1 MGRDTESDEDLA
13 VRAERARKSNWQNC
27 WKHMT
32 LKDLTGW
39 PLWEQELHDILE
51 PAFSDLQVHIP
62 RTRHAHACVHT
73 YIDRGHQL
81 LHIYIGVLNAYLHI
95 RMCTRTSR
103 ARAVG
108 LRPLLQLVDP
118 GY

>member
-1 MGRDTESDEDLA
+1 MLTEAVVGRDTESDEDLA

-51 PAFSDLQVHIP
+51 PAFSDLQVRIRMYACMHVHMTSSSPPSAIC
-62 RTRHAHACVHT
+62 RCAYACMHAC
-73 YIDRGHQL
+73 
-81 LHIYIGVLNAYLHI
+81 
-95 RMCTRTSR
+95 MCT
-103 ARAVG
+103 
-108 LRPLLQLVDP
+108 
-118 GY
+118 